1 MNDKLRKGGRSV
13 ESIGVGFSCED
24 PPIYLLVS
32 VFESGNPRPTSSRVI
47 FGLGQT
53 VWTGE
58 SSGKS
63 GWTALVK
70 TYAL

>member
-1 MNDKLRKGGRSV
+1 MNDKLRKGGWSV
-13 ESIGVGFSCED
+13 ESVGVSFSCED
-24 PPIYLLVS
+24 PPVDPLAL
-32 VFESGNPRPTSSRVI
+32 VFESGNMLPTSGRTI
-47 FGLGQT
+47 FGLGQI
-53 VWTGE
+53 VWTGG